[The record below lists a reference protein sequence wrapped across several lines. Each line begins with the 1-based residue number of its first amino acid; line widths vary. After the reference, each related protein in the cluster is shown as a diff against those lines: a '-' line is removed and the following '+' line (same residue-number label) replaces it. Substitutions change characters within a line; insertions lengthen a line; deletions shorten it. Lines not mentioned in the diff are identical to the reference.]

1 MLSLVLALLID
12 KFSTQ
17 QGRKTA
23 FRQPGIT
30 AQAWIVTARRGGTRK
45 AAFRQPGITAARKSG
60 SLLFMTIWT
69 PRGEHE
75 VSREAADTQQ
85 QAPPPNQPPNSQ
97 PPSPSPTAQDPQ
109 VDPQAQREY
118 EQQLAEI
125 RQNILETPIELILAQ
140 HFLGLSEIAVI
151 HLSEANPNLESA
163 RLVINAMNGIV
174 SATQGELGDAEE
186 ALQLALHQ
194 VQMEYVK
201 VSQKASQPQES
212 PESPAG

>member
-1 MLSLVLALLID
+1 
-12 KFSTQ
+12 
-17 QGRKTA
+17 
-23 FRQPGIT
+23 
-30 AQAWIVTARRGGTRK
+30 
-45 AAFRQPGITAARKSG
+45 
-60 SLLFMTIWT
+60 MTIWT